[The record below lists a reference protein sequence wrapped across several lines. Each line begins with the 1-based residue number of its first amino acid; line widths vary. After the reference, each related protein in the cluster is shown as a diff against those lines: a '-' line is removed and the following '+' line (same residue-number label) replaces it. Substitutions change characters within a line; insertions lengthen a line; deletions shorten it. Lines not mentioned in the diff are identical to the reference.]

1 MTTTATLYD
10 PQLNARLKKA
20 LLMAMI
26 LHAVLVIAVGISAI
40 LIDNEPPR
48 GPLTVQLADLP
59 KPPPKPV
66 QPAQP
71 AKPAKSA
78 PKPAEQAA
86 TATPEP
92 AKPSP
97 VQTTK
102 PAPAPE
108 PAPAAPAKPL
118 PKAPKATSTPKP
130 VVAEAPAIPQPVIA
144 NKPPPPPAVSREEA
158 AASAQAL
165 AQAALKQLAPTPSA
179 GEKPTTFGSP
189 VGPVSDAAP
198 VPVSS
203 SSQANLGRTPDSEG
217 SRGAT
222 GDKLAALDRA
232 LASAAHAEKTGG
244 SNGTGAGAGAPG
256 LAGRGYG
263 SAGAGDF
270 AWDDNGAGCEVISN
284 PDPDTADIIGE
295 GMTYHIK
302 VRFRV
307 DSTGLVTSAQITE
320 GSGNSALDAEVLSA
334 ARRMSFACKAE
345 AAGVKSYQVS

>member
-1 MTTTATLYD
+1 MTPTATLYD

-26 LHAVLVIAVGISAI
+26 LHAVLVIAVGIRAI
-40 LIDNEPPR
+40 LVDEEPPR
-48 GPLTVQLADLP
+48 GPLKVQLADLP
-59 KPPPKPV
+59 KPLPKPV
-66 QPAQP
+66 QPPKP
-71 AKPAKSA
+71 AKPAKPA
-78 PKPAEQAA
+78 PKPVEQAA
-86 TATPEP
+86 AATPEP

-97 VQTTK
+97 VKTTK

-118 PKAPKATSTPKP
+118 PTAPTATSTPKP
-130 VVAEAPAIPQPVIA
+130 VAAETPAIPQPVIA

-165 AQAALKQLAPTPSA
+165 AQAALKQIAPTPQA

-189 VGPVSDAAP
+189 VGPVADTTP

-203 SSQANLGRTPDSEG
+203 SSQANLGRTPDSAG

-222 GDKLAALDRA
+222 GDTLAAIDRA
-232 LASAAHAEKTGG
+232 LASATHAERTGG
-244 SNGTGAGAGAPG
+244 STGTGAGAGAPG

-270 AWDDNGAGCEVISN
+270 AWDDGAGCEVLKN
-284 PDPDTADIIGE
+284 PDPDTKGIIGE

-307 DSTGLVTSAQITE
+307 DQTGLVTSAQITE
-320 GSGNSALDAEVLSA
+320 GSGNSELDTAVLTA

-345 AAGVKSYQVS
+345 AQGVKSYQVS